1 LLEITPI
8 GDAVRNYEY
17 IQHLSEET
25 RRSKADEQ
33 AWSTHFTNRPSSRT
47 SAPYSRFRAFPYET
61 GSNDR
66 IRTWIRDKLAI
77 YLTGSSLGRWVEQ
90 NGLFLSLTIDHLA
103 RFFVAMVGGTFLLVP
118 ASLILLRRES
128 IRDRLITLLVSV
140 VVLSIFV
147 SLTAR
152 PSNTEILAAVAA
164 YTGVLVAVIGSYP
177 AA

>member
-1 LLEITPI
+1 
-8 GDAVRNYEY
+8 
-17 IQHLSEET
+17 
-25 RRSKADEQ
+25 
-33 AWSTHFTNRPSSRT
+33 
-47 SAPYSRFRAFPYET
+47 
-61 GSNDR
+61 
-66 IRTWIRDKLAI
+66 
-77 YLTGSSLGRWVEQ
+77 
-90 NGLFLSLTIDHLA
+90 
-103 RFFVAMVGGTFLLVP
+103 MVGGTFLLVP